1 MNNIVSAHTKSIDFL
16 LENAGPVIRYRLRRD
31 ILQDLTPGEEE
42 SLLEQIY
49 RLHPFVL
56 LQSYVKPDGY
66 IGSGMHS
73 WDNWRGQVLHET
85 PLQDGESAARLLSYY
100 CIPKRHPVV
109 AGFVAAMR
117 DEEILRKE
125 FSYIPPEIPRFEK
138 RFVGLNNG
146 NCLQA
151 LLYTMQAMLGYG
163 DDFEDLADFQQICL
177 KGFAR
182 VAQARSLEELTKYD
196 TGAKRKYNY
205 PYIEAEDYFPDAY
218 TLAMLAYTKS
228 WRGGR
233 EEAVTQGD
241 ETGSAPGKGKGAPA
255 MQGDGT
261 GSAPGKGKGAP
272 AMQRDGTGSAPGKGK
287 GAPAMPGEEPEPAPG
302 ETPVSMLARALN
314 HINAVMRP
322 DNEMHVRIC
331 GKYVAPCFAM
341 IRPIRAFRS
350 DLIDTVTYRR
360 VLSEIAMLGVGQQAD
375 VIRESVANVEEALDG
390 DGVLRMDFSTPHNK
404 RYSPRR
410 IEYPSPYGDVR
421 LEADYGQKNAFLCDF
436 TFWALEFLWLA
447 ET

>member
-31 ILQDLTPGEEE
+31 ILQDLTPGEGE

-163 DDFEDLADFQQICL
+163 DDFEDLVDFQQICL

-196 TGAKRKYNY
+196 AGAKRKYNY

-241 ETGSAPGKGKGAPA
+241 GTGSALGKGKGAPA

-261 GSAPGKGKGAP
+261 GSAPGKGKGVL
-272 AMQRDGTGSAPGKGK
+272 AMQ
-287 GAPAMPGEEPEPAPG
+287 GEEPGPAPG
-302 ETPVSMLARALN
+302 ETPVSMMARALN

-390 DGVLRMDFSTPHNK
+390 DGVLRMDFSAPHNK

-421 LEADYGQKNAFLCDF
+421 LEADYGQKNAFLCDL

>member
-1 MNNIVSAHTKSIDFL
+1 MNNIVSTHSKSIDFL

-182 VAQARSLEELTKYD
+182 VAQARSLEEFTKYD
-196 TGAKRKYNY
+196 AGAKRKYNY

-261 GSAPGKGKGAP
+261 GS
-272 AMQRDGTGSAPGKGK
+272 
-287 GAPAMPGEEPEPAPG
+287 APG

-390 DGVLRMDFSTPHNK
+390 DGVLRMDFSAPHNK

-421 LEADYGQKNAFLCDF
+421 LEADYGQKNAFLCDL

>member
-1 MNNIVSAHTKSIDFL
+1 MNNIVSTHSKSIDFL

-42 SLLEQIY
+42 SLREQIY

-182 VAQARSLEELTKYD
+182 VAQARSLEEFTKYD
-196 TGAKRKYNY
+196 AGAKRKYNY

-241 ETGSAPGKGKGAPA
+241 GTGSAPGKGKGAPA

-261 GSAPGKGKGAP
+261 GS
-272 AMQRDGTGSAPGKGK
+272 
-287 GAPAMPGEEPEPAPG
+287 APG

-375 VIRESVANVEEALDG
+375 VIRESIANVEEALDG

-410 IEYPSPYGDVR
+410 IEYLSPYGDVR
-421 LEADYGQKNAFLCDF
+421 LEADYGQKNAFLCDL

>member
-1 MNNIVSAHTKSIDFL
+1 MNNIVSAHMKSIDFL

-56 LQSYVKPDGY
+56 LQSYVKTDGY

-196 TGAKRKYNY
+196 AGAKRKYNY

-261 GSAPGKGKGAP
+261 GS
-272 AMQRDGTGSAPGKGK
+272 
-287 GAPAMPGEEPEPAPG
+287 APG

-375 VIRESVANVEEALDG
+375 VIRESIANVEEALDG

-410 IEYPSPYGDVR
+410 IEYLSPYGDVR
-421 LEADYGQKNAFLCDF
+421 LEADYGQKNAFLCDL

>member
-196 TGAKRKYNY
+196 AGAKRKYNY

-233 EEAVTQGD
+233 EEAVT
-241 ETGSAPGKGKGAPA
+241 PG
-255 MQGDGT
+255 
-261 GSAPGKGKGAP
+261 
-272 AMQRDGTGSAPGKGK
+272 DGTGSAPGKGK
-287 GAPAMPGEEPEPAPG
+287 GAPAMPGEEPGPAPG

-390 DGVLRMDFSTPHNK
+390 DGVLRMDFSAPHNK

-421 LEADYGQKNAFLCDF
+421 LEADYGQKNAFLCDL

>member
-1 MNNIVSAHTKSIDFL
+1 MKSIVSTHAKSVDFL

-42 SLLEQIY
+42 RLLEQIY
-49 RLHPFVL
+49 QLPPFVL

-73 WDNWRGQVLHET
+73 WDNWRGQVLHAT

-100 CIPKRHPVV
+100 RIPRRHPMV

-117 DEEILRKE
+117 DEEILRAE

-163 DDFEDLADFQQICL
+163 DDYEDLRDFQQICL
-177 KGFAR
+177 KGFER

-196 TGAKRKYNY
+196 AGAKRKYNH
-205 PYIEAEDYFPDAY
+205 PYIEAEDYFPDVY
-218 TLAMLAYTKS
+218 TLATLAYTGS
-228 WRGGR
+228 WRG
-233 EEAVTQGD
+233 ESSTA
-241 ETGSAPGKGKGAPA
+241 
-255 MQGDGT
+255 
-261 GSAPGKGKGAP
+261 
-272 AMQRDGTGSAPGKGK
+272 
-287 GAPAMPGEEPEPAPG
+287 
-302 ETPVSMLARALN
+302 MLARALN

-322 DNEMHVRIC
+322 DNEMQVRLC
-331 GKYVAPCFAM
+331 GKYVGPCFAL
-341 IRPIRAFRS
+341 IRPIRAFRP
-350 DLIDTVTYRR
+350 DLIDTIAYRR
-360 VLSEIAMLGVGQQAD
+360 ILSEIAMLGVGQRAD
-375 VIRESVANVEEALDG
+375 VIRESVANVEEALDEE
-390 DGVLRMDFSTPHNK
+390 GVLRMDFNTLHNK
-404 RYSPRR
+404 RYSPKR

-421 LEADYGQKNAFLCDF
+421 LEADYGKKNAFLCDL

-447 ET
+447 EEKCAI